1 MNYTFPINKTELLL
15 FSGFSLLWQCLEL
28 EDSSNIVKDNQRLL
42 LSLTQTLVKDDQT
55 AGDEFLRI
63 AGHIVPM
70 GNQRLST
77 PLASSHSSS
86 PAARSNRSPGSMA
99 APSPPKQ
106 KSTKKVLQ
114 GLVSS
119 IPSFGS
125 TKNKLEEVWPR
136 RATLPPQRSA
146 ASIGSHPR
154 SYSSVSLASARPSS
168 AVSRNSTSGRIHQ
181 GRNID
186 FRSHVNL
193 DYFPI
198 GEEEI
203 NSSYSLSNT
212 IMQPTQRYP
221 TTTKNSQQLLNNAS
235 WEQLVTSMDTGA
247 AAIFAGLYGNTELP
261 SNPSFHSLHDPN
273 SYGPNSTEW
282 PYSPDHQQQVP
293 PLDDSWASLSAVDL
307 TNIHPII
314 SKSSS
319 ANVPQSVLSFSDE
332 SLASAASASADDL
345 IFSASGSNNGSTL
358 SSVTTIDTDYRGMK
372 DDTGASGVELGD
384 VDELSRCV
392 TAASHHSEHDYDER
406 EEEENCGGGKS
417 TGSGFRGIVMPTG
430 VVGVDVDGDEY
441 GFVDDGDDDDE
452 DEDHEER

>member
-28 EDSSNIVKDNQRLL
+28 EDSSKIVKDNQRLL
-42 LSLTQTLVKDDQT
+42 LSLIQTLTKDDQT
-55 AGDEFLRI
+55 AGNELLRI
-63 AGHIVPM
+63 ASHIVPV
-70 GNQRLST
+70 GTRRIST
-77 PLASSHSSS
+77 PLISSQSSS
-86 PAARSNRSPGSMA
+86 PVTGSNRSSMP

-114 GLVSS
+114 GIVSS

-136 RATLPPQRSA
+136 RATVPVQRSA
-146 ASIGSHPR
+146 ASVGPHQR
-154 SYSSVSLASARPSS
+154 SYSSLSLSSARPTS
-168 AVSRNSTSGRIHQ
+168 AVSSSNSTSGRIYQ

-186 FRSHVNL
+186 LRSNVNL

-198 GEEEI
+198 GEEEM
-203 NSSYSLSNT
+203 NSTHSLSNT
-212 IMQPTQRYP
+212 ILQQPQRYSN
-221 TTTKNSQQLLNNAS
+221 TTKNSQQLLNNPS

-247 AAIFAGLYGNTELP
+247 AAIFAGLYANTDLP

-273 SYGPNSTEW
+273 SYGSNSTEW
-282 PYSPDHQQQVP
+282 PYPSDNQQHVP
-293 PLDDSWASLSAVDL
+293 PLDDSWADL

-314 SKSSS
+314 TKSSS

-332 SLASAASASADDL
+332 SLASVASASADDL

-358 SSVTTIDTDYRGMK
+358 STVTTIDTDYGVMK
-372 DDTGASGVELGD
+372 DDGGAGGVELGD

-392 TAASHHSEHDYDER
+392 TAASHHSDHEYDER
-406 EEEENCGGGKS
+406 VNERTDGCGKRS
-417 TGSGFRGIVMPTG
+417 GSGFRGIVMPTG

-441 GFVDDGDDDDE
+441 GFVDDGEEDDDD
-452 DEDHEER
+452 DNDHEE